1 MTIHA
6 LAPQCAERQ
15 EQYFELFR
23 MQYSQNFLPP
33 PPPGL
38 QWGKAYSPNRL
49 PCCTMVFLLAML
61 FKKPA
66 PPPPPKKKIGY
77 SIDLLYLI
85 LQGYVHTQN

>member
-33 PPPGL
+33 PLDSNGGRLTAPTDSL
-38 QWGKAYSPNRL
+38 AAQWFFSLLCSSKNRH
-49 PCCTMVFLLAML
+49 
-61 FKKPA
+61 
-66 PPPPPKKKIGY
+66 PPPKKKLDTALT
-77 SIDLLYLI
+77 SF
-85 LQGYVHTQN
+85 T